1 MTTRTTTPLICVC
14 GHTGVLKTAE
24 NDQPFSKEWFS
35 RRVEGFTDYDSGFST
50 KDLGCPKCGRRG
62 EVSEATA

>member
-1 MTTRTTTPLICVC
+1 MTTRTNTPLICVC

-24 NDQPFSKEWFS
+24 NDQPFSNEWFS
-35 RRVEGFTDYDSGFST
+35 RTVEGFTDYDSDFSF

-62 EVSEATA
+62 EVSKIKS